1 MHPPLRLGHP
11 REAQSPFLQLC
22 LHMRIIGDI
31 DGGLALV
38 DLGELREAGFCA
50 VILLDKVDPM
60 RAAGLVQR
68 DLNIRDLAAQGF
80 EGDGPF
86 RAQAVT
92 GGDLAFQPTDKIPN
106 PLDLA
111 LKIAMRAGLLSV
123 ADKEQGGGACRCVG
137 GSFSPRCEDLQSMR
151 DLLRPAFYRRAF
163 ASVPRGCERRK
174 ESMRTDRKRRG
185 CWRGCWREQVR

>member
-1 MHPPLRLGHP
+1 MQPPLWMCHP

-68 DLNIRDLAAQGF
+68 DLNIRDLAA
-80 EGDGPF
+80 
-86 RAQAVT
+86 
-92 GGDLAFQPTDKIPN
+92 
-106 PLDLA
+106 
-111 LKIAMRAGLLSV
+111 
-123 ADKEQGGGACRCVG
+123 
-137 GSFSPRCEDLQSMR
+137 
-151 DLLRPAFYRRAF
+151 
-163 ASVPRGCERRK
+163 
-174 ESMRTDRKRRG
+174 
-185 CWRGCWREQVR
+185 